1 LVSAADRAIGKAEA
15 LQANF
20 PGAHSLD
27 RILRRQEAT
36 ASCMVEGI
44 ECDLEDLLAVEET
57 QDGSASVA
65 ARQVRDYA
73 LALDQWIPVAQ
84 DKGHAVI
91 TQDLISALHRQVM
104 RDDDAYKD
112 TPGRLRDRVV
122 WIGGG
127 ASIAYSTF
135 NPQPPAQVPK
145 CLGEVIDYM
154 QCDGMQVMT
163 QGLLTRMAVAHAMF
177 EAVHPFRDGNGR
189 VGRLLLPLMM
199 AAEGTV
205 PLYLSPYIEAHKGTY
220 YEALKAAQQRLE
232 WDPIVGFMADAMVG
246 TVAELVATRT
256 ALADLA
262 QIWQTRRPFRQ
273 GSASFRALGLLPH
286 YPVLTVNRL
295 AEALVS
301 SRSFSICQ
309 SAGDI
314 PSWNS
319 GLMWFRARPIRCA
332 PHGGQ
337 RRSSSTAAHRLTSGW
352 VVSQARISSPLA
364 PTDGAQKSV
373 CHCSERPWAVSIS
386 RVSDPPNSSRHVEIR
401 TMRASVCAKISFK
414 EATAVGQ
421 SSVAQHLPRGVN
433 QRTHGA
439 SGFSSARA
447 ARFHGES

>member
-1 LVSAADRAIGKAEA
+1 MRRDDLCAAIRNRLVRLPAPYGAHYGVLPPAPPEDAIPLVEARGQVSAAATALGKAEA
-15 LQANF
+15 LASDLKD
-20 PGAHSLD
+20 PYMVS
-27 RILRRQEAT
+27 RILVRQEAV
-36 ASCMVEGI
+36 ASSSIEGTNSTLD
-44 ECDLEDLLAVEET
+44 ELLTVEET

-84 DKGHAVI
+84 DKGHAVF

-104 RDDDAYKD
+104 RDGDAYKD

-135 NPQPPAQVPK
+135 NPPPPAQVPK

-199 AAEGTV
+199 AAEGTL

-220 YEALKAAQQRLE
+220 YDALKAAQQRLE
-232 WDPIVGFMADAMVG
+232 WDPIVGFMADAVVG
-246 TVAELVATRT
+246 TVAELLATRT

-273 GSASFRALGLLPH
+273 GSASLRALGLLPH

-295 AEALVS
+295 AEALDV
-301 SRSFSICQ
+301 
-309 SAGDI
+309 
-314 PSWNS
+314 
-319 GLMWFRARPIRCA
+319 
-332 PHGGQ
+332 
-337 RRSSSTAAHRLTSGW
+337 
-352 VVSQARISSPLA
+352 
-364 PTDGAQKSV
+364 
-373 CHCSERPWAVSIS
+373 
-386 RVSDPPNSSRHVEIR
+386 
-401 TMRASVCAKISFK
+401 SFK
-414 EATAVGQ
+414 SAAGAMEQLAEAGIVTERTGYARNRIF
-421 SSVAQHLPRGVN
+421 VATEALVVINRPFGAEPYLPKADP
-433 QRTHGA
+433 GA
-439 SGFSSARA
+439 
-447 ARFHGES
+447 

>member
-1 LVSAADRAIGKAEA
+1 MRREELPAAVQRYLCRLPAPYGAHYGVVLPAPPREAIPLGDKSALISAADRAIGKAEA

-27 RILRRQEAT
+27 GILRRQEAT

-44 ECDLEDLLAVEET
+44 ECDLEDLLTIEET
-57 QDGSASVA
+57 QDGSASGA

-84 DKGHAVI
+84 DRGHAVF

-135 NPQPPAQVPK
+135 NPPPPAQVPK

-163 QGLLTRMAVAHAMF
+163 QGLLTWMAVAHAMF

-205 PLYLSPYIEAHKGTY
+205 PLYLSPYIEAHKGAY
-220 YEALKAAQQRLE
+220 HDALKAAQQRLE
-232 WDPIVGFMADAMVG
+232 WDPIVGFMADAVVG
-246 TVAELVATRT
+246 TVAELLATRT

-273 GSASFRALGLLPH
+273 GSASLRALGLLPH

-295 AEALVS
+295 AEALDV
-301 SRSFSICQ
+301 
-309 SAGDI
+309 
-314 PSWNS
+314 
-319 GLMWFRARPIRCA
+319 
-332 PHGGQ
+332 
-337 RRSSSTAAHRLTSGW
+337 
-352 VVSQARISSPLA
+352 
-364 PTDGAQKSV
+364 
-373 CHCSERPWAVSIS
+373 
-386 RVSDPPNSSRHVEIR
+386 
-401 TMRASVCAKISFK
+401 SFK
-414 EATAVGQ
+414 SAAGAMEQLAEAGIVTERTGYARNRIFVATEALVVINRPFGAEPYLPTAN
-421 SSVAQHLPRGVN
+421 L
-433 QRTHGA
+433 GA
-439 SGFSSARA
+439 
-447 ARFHGES
+447 